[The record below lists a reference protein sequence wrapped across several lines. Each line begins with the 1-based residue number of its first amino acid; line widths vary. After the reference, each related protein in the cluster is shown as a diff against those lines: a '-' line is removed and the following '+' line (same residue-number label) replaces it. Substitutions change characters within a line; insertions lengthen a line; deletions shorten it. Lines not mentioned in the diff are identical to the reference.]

1 VGRTVVIPFGVPTGS
16 EGLGLGLASMLYT
29 FGAVKHEGLALAQ
42 LMTAPKGSKAT
53 SGTAERVNEFET
65 A

>member
-1 VGRTVVIPFGVPTGS
+1 
-16 EGLGLGLASMLYT
+16 MLYT